1 MYDFTTP
8 NAPWFDGWT
17 LLAGMATQTTRIRI
31 GTLVSNPIFRNPAVL
46 AKQAIAIDH
55 MSNGRLNLGIGS
67 GLLMTDH
74 KASGVGFFPPKERVE
89 RFREFVEV
97 VDEMLRNEVTTYHGR
112 YYCVDESY
120 ASPRPI
126 QRPRPPLT
134 LAAHGTQ
141 MLKIA
146 ATFADSWSSFGGFN
160 LTAEEMFKL
169 LTSEEMFKLTQERAH
184 KFDRFC
190 SDAGRDPSKID
201 RSFLVFPPLDP
212 WSSVEAFR
220 EIVDRYQEIGIT
232 EFILYWPI
240 GEQQLLIFEQ
250 VARNIIPA
258 YS

>member
-1 MYDFTTP
+1 MYDPGTP
-8 NAPWFDGWT
+8 NTPWFDGWT
-17 LLAGMATQTTRIRI
+17 LLAGMATQTSRIRI
-31 GTLVSNPIFRNPAVL
+31 GALVSNPIFRNPAVL

-67 GLLMTDH
+67 GLFMADH
-74 KASGVGFFPPKERVE
+74 KASGVAFFPPKERVE

-97 VDEMLRNEVTTYHGR
+97 VDKMLRNEVTTYHGQ

-120 ASPRPI
+120 ASPGPI

-134 LAAHGTQ
+134 LAAHGTR

-146 ATFADSWSSFGGFN
+146 AAFADSWSSFGGFN
-160 LTAEEMFKL
+160 LT
-169 LTSEEMFKLTQERAH
+169 SEEMFKLTQERVH

-190 SDAGRDPSKID
+190 SDVGRDPSKLD
-201 RSFLVFPPLDP
+201 RSLLVFPPLDP

-250 VARNIIPA
+250 VARTIIPRV
-258 YS
+258 YG